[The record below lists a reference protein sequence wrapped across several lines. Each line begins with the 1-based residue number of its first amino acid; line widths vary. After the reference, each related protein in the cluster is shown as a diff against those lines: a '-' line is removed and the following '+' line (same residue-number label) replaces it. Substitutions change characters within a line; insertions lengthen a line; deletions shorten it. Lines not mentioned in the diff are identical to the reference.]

1 MYRDGTERKF
11 RAADWLQEL
20 EDPLFRQEV
29 LSVMDE
35 VVVKKFDERTGN
47 AGDYYD
53 DDDAQEEETDD

>member
-1 MYRDGTERKF
+1 MRVSKKIWVLIHWVASG
-11 RAADWLQEL
+11 LQEL

-47 AGDYYD
+47 AEDYYD
-53 DDDAQEEETDD
+53 EEEPDE